1 MSSMLEQAII
11 DAKELKEAA
20 QKNANEAV
28 IEKYQHEIKEAVDK
42 ILEQDE
48 LGMEDMGDLG
58 GMEDLGDMGADAPT
72 PEGDEGATEAQVDSI
87 LEQLPFLQATSEG
100 EYVNL
105 NLSKLEESLNL
116 VTENE
121 LFEDEGF
128 LYEDEE
134 EGYDDYDD
142 LEYDEWDDDEDYDE
156 GEDEDVVLPV
166 GVFDEPEESVLT
178 LEDLDEEIDLFEVED
193 AEDAEDDDDSDD
205 DAGGGHDDYKI
216 AKGHPDYPYKE
227 NLVKEAQKNS
237 RILMRE
243 NKNLIKSQTKFNNKA
258 QLLEE
263 KLDKYGTI
271 INKLK
276 NKLDESNLQNAKL
289 LYQNRV
295 LDSVS
300 LNERQK
306 DKIVDAIMNTNSVEE
321 AKIVFETLQSSV
333 GIMPKRKVPDSLNEV
348 VTRSSSAFIPRK
360 KDKERDDDPFSE
372 RMKTLAGLK

>member
-1 MSSMLEQAII
+1 MLEQAII

-48 LGMEDMGDLG
+48 LGMEGGDMGDMG
-58 GMEDLGDMGADAPT
+58 GMEDLGDMGADAPA
-72 PEGDEGATEAQVDSI
+72 PEGGEGATEAQVDSI
-87 LEQLPFLQATSEG
+87 LEQLPFLQATEEG

-116 VTENE
+116 VAENE
-121 LFEDEGF
+121 LFEGEGF
-128 LYEDEE
+128 LYED
-134 EGYDDYDD
+134 DDD
-142 LEYDEWDDDEDYDE
+142 LEYDEYEDDE
-156 GEDEDVVLPV
+156 GDEDVVLPSDA
-166 GVFDEPEESVLT
+166 FDDDEEDEGLDGLYPDEDVIDVEWDEEDVEPEPEFQIAEETDLY
-178 LEDLDEEIDLFEVED
+178 EDDILDEEMDLQEED
-193 AEDAEDDDDSDD
+193 LYELKKAQED
-205 DAGGGHDDYKI
+205 
-216 AKGHPDYPYKE
+216 
-227 NLVKEAQKNS
+227 S

-258 QLLEE
+258 QLLES

-271 INKLK
+271 IGKLK
-276 NKLDESNLQNAKL
+276 DKLDESNLQNAKL

-306 DKIVDAIMNTNSVEE
+306 DKIVEAIINTNSVEE

-360 KDKERDDDPFSE
+360 KDKERENDPFSE